1 MGRIKSGANGNIS
14 GLVGNLVF
22 VQGKGQT
29 IVRTRQVRSK
39 KSWSEKQNQ
48 HRQRFSEVAAFCQP
62 FKRTVIQPI
71 WNKIDPNRIG
81 YNLFVK
87 ANMAAFALNGELADL
102 SLLHFA
108 DGHLPTLSGCRVARK
123 AGLEFQIEVSWNN
136 DPLLGERL
144 MADELWMMAAT
155 EAGIKGPFET
165 GIPRKAG
172 SATVVLPAEYGAA
185 TAVWLFWASA
195 DKESYSADKYCPLV

>member
-48 HRQRFSEVAAFCQP
+48 HRQRFSEVAVFCQP
-62 FKRTVIQPI
+62 LKRTVIQPI

-87 ANMAAFALNGELADL
+87 ANMAAFALNGELADQ

-108 DGHLPTLSGCRVARK
+108 DGHLPPLTGCQVQRHP
-123 AGLEFQIEVSWNN
+123 GLNQAITVSWVN
-136 DPLLGERL
+136 DSLLRQPLLT
-144 MADELWMMAAT
+144 DELLLMVAT
-155 EAGIKGPFET
+155 AAGIKGPIET
-165 GIPRKAG
+165 GIQRGVG
-172 SATVVLPAEYGAA
+172 SGQLILPAGYGEV
-185 TAVWLFWASA
+185 TAIWLFWASA
-195 DKESYSADKYCPLV
+195 DRQRYSADRYFAL

>member
-39 KSWSEKQNQ
+39 KSWSEKQKL
-48 HRQRFSEVAAFCQP
+48 HRQRFSRVAAFCQP
-62 FKRTVIQPI
+62 LKQTVIQPI
-71 WNKIDPNRIG
+71 WNKIAPHRIG

-87 ANMAAFALNGELADL
+87 ANMAAFALNGELTDL

-108 DGHLPTLSGCRVARK
+108 DGHLPPLTGCQVQRH
-123 AGLEFQIEVSWNN
+123 QTSNQSITVSWVN
-136 DPLLGERL
+136 DPLLGNQL
-144 MADELWMMAAT
+144 LADELWAMVAT
-155 EAGIKGPFET
+155 TAGIKGPIET
-165 GIPRKAG
+165 GIRRGAG
-172 SATVVLPAEYGAA
+172 SGQFVLPSEYGEA
-185 TAVWLFWASA
+185 TAIWLFCASA
-195 DKESYSADKYCPLV
+195 DRQRFSADRFFAL